1 MEANEFRMASKFEIP
16 FSDFL
21 KVDIR
26 VGQIIEAQDNI
37 KARQPAYILTI
48 NFGELGNKISSAQIT
63 ENYSKEELIGKQIVA
78 VVNFAT
84 KRVAGVKSEVLLP
97 GAVSQN
103 RGLVLVQPNL
113 AVENG
118 SPIA

>member
-1 MEANEFRMASKFEIP
+1 MEANESRMTPKSEIP

-26 VGQIIEAQDNI
+26 VGQIIEVQDNI

-48 NFGELGNKISSAQIT
+48 DFGELGNKISSAQIT

-78 VVNFAT
+78 VVNFTT
-84 KRVAGVKSEVLLP
+84 KKVAGVKSEVLVL
-97 GAVSQN
+97 GAVCQN
-103 RGLVLVQPNL
+103 CGLVLVQPTL
-113 AVENG
+113 DVENG